1 MPTLVL
7 NPIFTDIADLP
18 GNAPGGDFVRIG
30 FFVFKESL

>member
-7 NPIFTDIADLP
+7 NPISIEIADLP
-18 GNAPGGDFVRIG
+18 SVAHGSDFLPIG

>member
-7 NPIFTDIADLP
+7 NPKSIQIANLPSIAQGSDLL
-18 GNAPGGDFVRIG
+18 RIG

>member
-7 NPIFTDIADLP
+7 NPIQTEIADLP
-18 GNAPGGDFVRIG
+18 SIAHGSDFLRIG

>member
-7 NPIFTDIADLP
+7 NPKSMEIADLP
-18 GNAPGGDFVRIG
+18 SIAHGSGFLRIG